1 MIVPEPA
8 SNGRL
13 KPQGEIET
21 EVFAAVQKIP
31 DVRAYK
37 LNDRGDRD
45 ISYSI
50 LSDNDADL
58 QEAVAALES
67 NLRSDPLLA
76 HVSAAGAL
84 PRPEVHIVPRF
95 EEAARLGVT
104 TQAIAE
110 TVRVATIGEGDA
122 SLAKLSVD
130 NRLIRIRVQLD
141 KDLRTDPLKLGALRV
156 RTGSGDSVPLS
167 AVADISV
174 SHGPNTIDRL
184 NRQRKV
190 TIGADLPI
198 GVALDT
204 ATAPFPRNR
213 QCDEVAAGR
222 SRLPN
227 RATPKSSR
235 KCW

>member
-1 MIVPEPA
+1 M
-8 SNGRL
+8 
-13 KPQGEIET
+13 
-21 EVFAAVQKIP
+21 FAAVQKIP

-58 QEAVAALES
+58 QGAVAALES
-67 NLRSDPLLA
+67 DLRSDPLLA
-76 HVSAAGAL
+76 HVSAAGAM

-156 RTGSGDSVPLS
+156 RTASGDSVPLS

-174 SHGPNTIDRL
+174 S
-184 NRQRKV
+184 Q
-190 TIGADLPI
+190 
-198 GVALDT
+198 
-204 ATAPFPRNR
+204 
-213 QCDEVAAGR
+213 GR
-222 SRLPN
+222 TRSIASIASAR
-227 RATPKSSR
+227 
-235 KCW
+235 